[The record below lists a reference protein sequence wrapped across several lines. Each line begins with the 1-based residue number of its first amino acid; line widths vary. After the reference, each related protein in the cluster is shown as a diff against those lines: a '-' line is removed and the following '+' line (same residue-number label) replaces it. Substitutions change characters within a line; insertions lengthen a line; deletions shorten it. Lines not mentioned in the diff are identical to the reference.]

1 MKAFLKNYRQSPR
14 KVRLVADL
22 IKGKRVSEAFTQLKN
37 LPKRAALPIEK
48 LLASAVANAKV
59 AGINTEDLNVL
70 NVTVD
75 EGIVLKRSMPR
86 ARGSAS
92 RINKRTSHIMLTLIE
107 KVAEKKTKS
116 SKVAVPDASKE
127 EKIEKVEKI
136 KEKIE
141 KIKEKVQEVEKKSK
155 VTNKVEAST

>member
-22 IKGKRVSEAFTQLKN
+22 IKGKRVSEVFTQLKN

-48 LLASAVANAKV
+48 LLASAVANAKN
-59 AGINTEDLNVL
+59 AGIVTEDLYVA
-70 NVTVD
+70 NVTVN
-75 EGIVLKRSMPR
+75 EGIVMKRSMPR

-107 KVAEKKTKS
+107 KNAPKKVKKAEKTEK
-116 SKVAVPDASKE
+116 APE
-127 EKIEKVEKI
+127 EKTEK
-136 KEKIE
+136 
-141 KIKEKVQEVEKKSK
+141 KVVAKKSK
-155 VTNKVEAST
+155 VVKKVEVKA

>member
-59 AGINTEDLNVL
+59 SGIVTEDLYVA
-70 NVTVD
+70 NVTVN
-75 EGIVLKRSMPR
+75 EGIVMKRSMPR

-107 KVAEKKTKS
+107 KNAEKKVKKAEKAEKAPTEK
-116 SKVAVPDASKE
+116 KVVA
-127 EKIEKVEKI
+127 
-136 KEKIE
+136 
-141 KIKEKVQEVEKKSK
+141 KKSK
-155 VTNKVEAST
+155 VVKKVEVKA